1 MTTTEQIDTAALG
14 QQGEPC
20 QDCGSPL
27 ATDQRYCLS
36 CGARRGG
43 PRVPFEAAASPGAP
57 PPEHRAVSAPGREW
71 TPLTAIGLVA
81 VIALILVSGVLI
93 GRGGGDSGKSQVVSV
108 GGGGPAASDQAGAA
122 NIQTAAFKSD
132 WPSGKNGY
140 TVELGVLK
148 KDGTTA
154 AQVKTAKGDA
164 KSKGAKNVGA
174 LDSNQYQSL
183 PGGQYVLFSGVY
195 STKASASKALGSL
208 RGKFPS
214 AKVVKV
220 SASAGGGGTTS
231 AGTTSADTGGNGD
244 AKVNRQQLQKLNN
257 LSGDAYVK
265 RSKKLPDTTGVAGKP
280 PPKDNGSAGG
290 GGQAVEIK

>member
-1 MTTTEQIDTAALG
+1 MTTTEQIDTPALG

-20 QDCGSPL
+20 QDCRSPL

-36 CGARRGG
+36 CGTRRGG

-57 PPEHRAVSAPGREW
+57 PAEHRAVSAPGREW

-132 WPSGKNGY
+132 WPSGKDGY

-164 KSKGAKNVGA
+164 TSKGAEKVGA
-174 LDSNQYQSL
+174 LDSDQYQSL

-231 AGTTSADTGGNGD
+231 ADTGGSGD
-244 AKVNRQQLQKLNN
+244 AKVNRQELQKLNN
-257 LSGDAYVK
+257 LSGDANVK

-280 PPKDNGSAGG
+280 PPKDSGSAGG
-290 GGQAVEIK
+290 GGPAVEIK